1 MHSIPTLQL
10 KIFQPNFLIRKTNTP
25 SRKDRAAVPSGLD
38 PESSR
43 GYFRLRP
50 VARAFR
56 TETGRQSLKLRSA
69 AICRHGTPDHG
80 RLAAQFSGG
89 GDPRPWGPLLAMNQA
104 GFQKRGFCG
113 RLGAAA
119 WGRPFQ

>member
-1 MHSIPTLQL
+1 MKLPIRHCVKAFEVVDAMHSIPTLQL
-10 KIFQPNFLIRKTNTP
+10 KIVQPNFLIRKANIP

-56 TETGRQSLKLRSA
+56 TETGR
-69 AICRHGTPDHG
+69 
-80 RLAAQFSGG
+80 
-89 GDPRPWGPLLAMNQA
+89 
-104 GFQKRGFCG
+104 
-113 RLGAAA
+113 
-119 WGRPFQ
+119 